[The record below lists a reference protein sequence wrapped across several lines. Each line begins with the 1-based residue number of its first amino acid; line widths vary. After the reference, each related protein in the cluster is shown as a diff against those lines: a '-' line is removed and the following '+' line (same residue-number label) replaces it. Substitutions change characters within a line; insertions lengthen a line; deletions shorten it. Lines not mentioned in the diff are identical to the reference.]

1 MEQSIG
7 RSWVFVGISR
17 EIWDLRDGTP
27 PNKGKPFEQGK
38 TFRAREN
45 LSSKENTFPNKGNT
59 FPDKKKHLQTR
70 ETPFEQGKRLSSK
83 GYLPIR
89 CKSLQVVGVS
99 RQGKAV
105 VSDGGYGV
113 IGGGYCL
120 LVWGDAEE
128 TKGKR
133 GRRWRGVGP
142 AGRPYLFPFGGS
154 IILKSDIDMT
164 REEARNVFGGS
175 IVNEL
180 LSLGAEPTNV
190 VRQDGL
196 IEWKSDGYI
205 EVGGVQVWA
214 YYYFEDGEDVD
225 RCDWADHMEI
235 EIEECW
241 I

>member
-1 MEQSIG
+1 MVCVMVHLQTRKNLS
-7 RSWVFVGISR
+7 
-17 EIWDLRDGTP
+17 
-27 PNKGKPFEQGK
+27 KQGK
-38 TFRAREN
+38 TF
-45 LSSKENTFPNKGNT
+45 PN
-59 FPDKKKHLQTR
+59 KKKHQQTR
-70 ETPFEQGKRLSSK
+70 ETPFEQGKRLSINKKNTFQARKRLSSK
-83 GYLPIR
+83 GYLPIK
-89 CKSLQVVGVS
+89 CKSLQVVEVP
-99 RQGKAV
+99 RQGKVV
-105 VSDGGYGV
+105 VSDGRYGV

-120 LVWGDAEE
+120 LVWGDVEE

-142 AGRPYLFPFGGS
+142 AGRPSLSSFGGS

>member
-1 MEQSIG
+1 M
-7 RSWVFVGISR
+7 
-17 EIWDLRDGTP
+17 
-27 PNKGKPFEQGK
+27 
-38 TFRAREN
+38 
-45 LSSKENTFPNKGNT
+45 
-59 FPDKKKHLQTR
+59 
-70 ETPFEQGKRLSSK
+70 
-83 GYLPIR
+83 
-89 CKSLQVVGVS
+89 
-99 RQGKAV
+99 
-105 VSDGGYGV
+105 SDGRYGV
-113 IGGGYCL
+113 IGGRYCL

-142 AGRPYLFPFGGS
+142 AGRPSLFP
-154 IILKSDIDMT
+154 
-164 REEARNVFGGS
+164 FGGS

-235 EIEECW
+235 EVEECW

>member
-1 MEQSIG
+1 M
-7 RSWVFVGISR
+7 
-17 EIWDLRDGTP
+17 
-27 PNKGKPFEQGK
+27 
-38 TFRAREN
+38 
-45 LSSKENTFPNKGNT
+45 
-59 FPDKKKHLQTR
+59 
-70 ETPFEQGKRLSSK
+70 
-83 GYLPIR
+83 
-89 CKSLQVVGVS
+89 
-99 RQGKAV
+99 
-105 VSDGGYGV
+105 
-113 IGGGYCL
+113 
-120 LVWGDAEE
+120 
-128 TKGKR
+128 
-133 GRRWRGVGP
+133 
-142 AGRPYLFPFGGS
+142 FPFGGS

-196 IEWKSDGYI
+196 IEWKSDGCI

-235 EIEECW
+235 EVEECW